1 MKIGITGHTK
11 GLGHALF
18 NLFKLQGH
26 EVVGFSRSNG
36 YDIVE
41 KKDDVINAVKDFDM
55 FINNAYAPIAQTEL
69 LSRMITEWQGTDKTI
84 VNISSKVVIMD
95 EPPAMVK
102 DYANNKLIQ
111 NLLSDDWS
119 ILLHCD
125 WRLNSALRLVL
136 DEIFGEKNF
145 VNEIVWCYQD
155 IGSRQT
161 NYFKKKHDN
170 ILFYQKSDKRNFNVL
185 RQAMSEST
193 IKRFEKYFDQDGK
206 ITYQKLKDTNPGVF
220 KKLKN

>member
-1 MKIGITGHTK
+1 MLKIAYTGMILTGTIMKIGITGHTK
-11 GLGHALF
+11 GLGHAFF
-18 NLFKLQGH
+18 NLFKSQGH

-41 KKDDVINAVKDFDM
+41 KIDDVINAVKDFDM

-111 NLLSDDWS
+111 NLLIAKRHTTASPRILNITLGLVDTEMSKSVIAKKMNPSDVADMINALLSYKDVVYVQELMIDVPGQDW
-119 ILLHCD
+119 
-125 WRLNSALRLVL
+125 
-136 DEIFGEKNF
+136 K
-145 VNEIVWCYQD
+145 D
-155 IGSRQT
+155 I
-161 NYFKKKHDN
+161 NVIENVKH
-170 ILFYQKSDKRNFNVL
+170 QH
-185 RQAMSEST
+185 
-193 IKRFEKYFDQDGK
+193 
-206 ITYQKLKDTNPGVF
+206 
-220 KKLKN
+220 